1 MRFFRTKL
9 LPTLAMTL
17 LASIG
22 PVHADDADIY
32 AIKFSD
38 DGKYLVTGGYA
49 GDKASYDN
57 DFSGGIK
64 VWDAGNGSFIKG
76 FGQLSNLNHIFGA
89 SYGRMGVPTL
99 PISNFRDII
108 VSGSYPN
115 GRIIVLPNS
124 LGRFNSASATTAP
137 SFIGGYFDLD
147 SGVGQRLSLIHG
159 ASGNKNCGNSNH
171 PKDFIGPVVASE
183 NGHYAAIVLNT
194 CRLEPGKNDGK
205 GAKNAEYDSSM
216 YVMNLT
222 TFAVTKY
229 LHNIDDGVYALGIA
243 NNGQRVAYVGTHSF
257 SIVDTDTL
265 KTHVVEKYPNA
276 EFKMPFQ
283 FSQLYFSGD
292 ASKLVSLHYVYDIDK
307 GVEKQLNWKN
317 AALDAKASKITSMK
331 VSPDMKY
338 YLLVMQ
344 HSPLIQFDAD
354 GQAFVKEPR
363 HDSVGIMDAK
373 TGKMKLLEISDPDLV
388 ANYCVT
394 DISRDSKRVAVGC
407 LGGLLKTFDAATGKT
422 LWGNRNVGYKNK
434 IVIPDHLKQVM
445 NTPFQGM
452 NIAGQSVAELPA
464 GFWQLNVPLTAQ

>member
-9 LPTLAMTL
+9 LPTLALTA
-17 LASIG
+17 LASFG
-22 PVHADDADIY
+22 QAHADDADIY

-38 DGKYLVTGGYA
+38 DGNYLVTGGYA

-64 VWDAGNGSFIKG
+64 VWDANNGTFIKG
-76 FGQLSNLNHIFGA
+76 FGQLSNLNHLFGA

-124 LGRFNSASATTAP
+124 LGRFDTASATTAP
-137 SFIGGYFDLD
+137 SFIGGYFNLNSGD
-147 SGVGQRLSLIHG
+147 SQRLSLNRDE
-159 ASGNKNCGNSNH
+159 SGNKNCGNTKS
-171 PKDFIGPVVASE
+171 PKDYIGPMVASE
-183 NGHYAAIVLNT
+183 NGHYAAIVVNT
-194 CRLEPGKNDGK
+194 CRLAPDKENGK
-205 GAKNAEYDSSM
+205 GATRAEYDSSM
-216 YVMNLT
+216 YVMDLS

-229 LHNIDDGVYALGIA
+229 LHNVDAGVYALGIA
-243 NNGQRVAYVGTHSF
+243 NNGKRVAYVGTHSF
-257 SIVDTDTL
+257 SVVDTDTL
-265 KTHVVEKYPNA
+265 KTRVVEDYPNA

-292 ASKLVSLHYVYDIDK
+292 ASKLVSLRYVYDIDK
-307 GVEKQLNWKN
+307 GVETQLNWKN

-331 VSPDMKY
+331 VAPDMSY

-354 GQAFVKEPR
+354 GQSFVKEPR

-373 TGKMKLLEISDPDLV
+373 TGKMKLLEISDPDLA

-407 LGGLLKTFDAATGKT
+407 LGGLLKTFDVATGKT
-422 LWGNRNVGYKNK
+422 LWENRNVGYKNRN
-434 IVIPDHLKQVM
+434 VIPDHLKQVQ
-445 NTPFQGM
+445 NTPFQDTTTG
-452 NIAGQSVAELPA
+452 GQSIAELPA
-464 GFWQLNVPLTAQ
+464 MFWQMGDSTVQ